1 MIMTEGSTVRPVLL
15 FAGPIAVGSLFQAL
29 YNTMDSV
36 IVGRL
41 LGAQA
46 LAAVGST
53 AHVTGFFLLVTMGFT
68 GAFSILVSQYIGAKR
83 EDLVRK
89 TIAASLYLVIIG
101 GLVLGII
108 SYFLARPVMQL
119 MQADP
124 VILDDAALYLR
135 ICLCFCFGQIAYNA
149 VSSILRSIGDSRTP
163 LYFLILSSILNI
175 VLNILFVAVFHMGVA
190 GVAIATVIAQI
201 LSAAACILYS
211 WYRYPVFRLTAADMV
226 PGRQLILDATRLGM
240 SISSQQFLT
249 TFGDMVIA
257 ARINSFGVA
266 TVTAYTAVSQIMRFA
281 TMLFSSVSQ
290 AFSVYAGQNYGAR
303 RIDRIRTGFRRTI
316 VIDLAIAVAGAA
328 VMLQFGRHFIAL
340 YMSSSDPHYASVM
353 AMAREYQ
360 VISSLCYPFLA
371 LIWMYNQ
378 TLRGVGKA
386 LVPLAGGIVE
396 VIFKLS
402 GALILSVF
410 IGATG
415 LWLASP
421 IGWIAGSIPGILYYH
436 SGKWE
441 KRSDQVPAA
450 S

>member
-1 MIMTEGSTVRPVLL
+1 MTEGSAVKPVLM
-15 FAGPIAVGSLFQAL
+15 FAGPIAVGSLFQSL

-36 IVGRL
+36 IVGRF

-53 AHVTGFFLLVTMGFT
+53 AQVTHLFLLVTMGFT

-83 EDLVRK
+83 EDMVRK
-89 TIAASLYLVIIG
+89 TIAASLYMVLFG
-101 GLVLGII
+101 GLILGVIAN
-108 SYFLARPVMQL
+108 FVARPVMQL

-124 VILDDAALYLR
+124 MILDDAALYLR
-135 ICLCFCFGQIAYNA
+135 ICLVFCFGQIAYNV
-149 VSSILRSIGDSRTP
+149 VSSILRAIGDSRTP
-163 LYFLILSSILNI
+163 LYFLILSSVLNI
-175 VLNILFVAVFHMGVA
+175 VLNILFVAAFHMGVA

-201 LSAAACILYS
+201 LSAAACMIYS
-211 WYRYPVFRLTAADMV
+211 WWKYPVFRLTAADMR
-226 PGRQLILDATRLGM
+226 PGKQLILESTRLGM
-240 SISSQQFLT
+240 SIGSQQFLT
-249 TFGDMVIA
+249 TMGDTVIA

-281 TMLFSSVSQ
+281 TMLFSSISQ
-290 AFSVYAGQNYGAR
+290 AFSVYAGQNYGANKM
-303 RIDRIRTGFRRTI
+303 DRIRTGFRKNL
-316 VIDLAIAVAGAA
+316 VIDLALSAAGAA
-328 VMLQFGRHFIAL
+328 VMLLFGRSFISVYLSA
-340 YMSSSDPHYASVM
+340 SDPHFDTVM

-360 VISSLCYPFLA
+360 IISSLCYPFLA

-386 LVPLAGGIVE
+386 LVPLAGGIIEIV
-396 VIFKLS
+396 FKLT
-402 GALILSVF
+402 GALVLSAF

-421 IGWIAGSIPGILYYH
+421 IGWIAGSIPGMIYYH

-441 KRSDQVPAA
+441 KQPGPEH
-450 S
+450 